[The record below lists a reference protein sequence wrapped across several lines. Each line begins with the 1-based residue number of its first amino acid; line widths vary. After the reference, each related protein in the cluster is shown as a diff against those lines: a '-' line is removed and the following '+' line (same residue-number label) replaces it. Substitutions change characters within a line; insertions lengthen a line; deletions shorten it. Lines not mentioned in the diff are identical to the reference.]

1 MATDLYKDKYHSLI
15 EEFESK
21 EKFWGELDQRLRRTL
36 SHLLIIAQGPTNSKI
51 NTHLGVIKTQLKKG
65 AKLEEIED
73 EVAKLREVVMAEAK
87 TDDQGEVPPVNE
99 IIIRIL
105 QRIPLPK
112 DMMGRVAEIIK
123 QIEPGLPPRMIPW
136 AINNVGNL
144 ILEVRSRMEDEK
156 SELENLLSEI
166 TEKITEM
173 GSHVGIASDYA
184 IEGIA
189 SAKSLSEK
197 VTAQVAAIKDSAD
210 HATDLTTFRTA
221 LGGALAAIQSH
232 IDAKMEDDKRR
243 EESLKKEVATLR
255 GHVVNLQKE
264 LVNHQEQ
271 LKKATEESHKDALT
285 GALNRMAFEK
295 RMGEE
300 ISRTSRFASTFSIV
314 LLDLDKF
321 KTINDTFGHIAGDQV
336 LKAVS
341 MIAASQLRDVDA
353 FCRYGGEE
361 FVAILPET
369 DQKGAMNVAEKVR
382 KAVENFRFHSR
393 GQRVVITMSA
403 GVAQF
408 NPVESQ
414 ENLIDRADKALYRAK
429 QEGRNRTVPAK

>member
-1 MATDLYKDKYHSLI
+1 MAADLYKDKYHSLI

-21 EKFWGELDQRLRRTL
+21 EKVWGEMDQRLRRTL
-36 SHLLIIAQGPTNSKI
+36 SHLLIIAQGPTNAKI
-51 NTHLGVIKTQLKKG
+51 NTHLGIIRNLLKKG
-65 AKLEEIED
+65 ASLEEIEA
-73 EVAKLREVVMAEAK
+73 EIAKLKELVMTEAR
-87 TDDQGEVPPVNE
+87 TDDSGEVPPVNE

-112 DMMGRVAEIIK
+112 DMMGRVADIIK

-136 AINNVGNL
+136 AINSVGTL
-144 ILEVRSRMEDEK
+144 ILEVRTRMEEEK
-156 SELENLLSEI
+156 TELEGLLSEI

-173 GSHVGIASDYA
+173 GSHVGIATEYA
-184 IEGIA
+184 IDGFA
-189 SAKSLSEK
+189 ATKSMSEK
-197 VTAQVAAIKDSAD
+197 VTAQVAAIQDSAER
-210 HATDLTTFRTA
+210 ATDLTTFRTA
-221 LGGALAAIQSH
+221 LGGALNAIQSH
-232 IDAKMEDDKRR
+232 IDSKMEDDKRR

-255 GHVVNLQKE
+255 GHVTTLQKE
-264 LVNHQEQ
+264 LTTHQEQ
-271 LKKATEESHKDALT
+271 LKKATEESYKDALT

-295 RMGEE
+295 RIGEE
-300 ISRTSRFASTFSIV
+300 IARANRFASTFSLV
-314 LLDLDKF
+314 MLDLDKF

-341 MIAASQLRDVDA
+341 MIAASQLREIDA

-369 DQKGAMNVAEKVR
+369 DQNGAMKVAEKVR
-382 KAVENFRFHSR
+382 QAVENFRFHSR

-408 NPVESQ
+408 NPEETQ
-414 ENLIDRADKALYRAK
+414 EIFVDRADKALYRAK
-429 QEGRNRTVPAK
+429 QEGRNRTVAAR